1 MDMEDME
8 IHLRLFGLGEQA
20 AGRTETTMHLSRGD
34 TVGSLV
40 EALRTKGGYLS
51 AYLPFDPSTLRR
63 GSGQAGLRT
72 GPSAEF
78 TVSEAELLRAG
89 FAQDKVV
96 DRLLI
101 LVNGRSVHLLQ
112 GLDTP
117 LTDGDQVTIM
127 PKAFGG

>member
-20 AGRTETTMHLSRGD
+20 AGRTESTVRLSPGD
-34 TVGSLV
+34 TVGSLM
-40 EALRTKGGYLS
+40 EALRTESSYLS
-51 AYLPFDPSTLRR
+51 AYPPF
-63 GSGQAGLRT
+63 
-72 GPSAEF
+72 
-78 TVSEAELLRAG
+78 G
-89 FAQDKVV
+89 FAQDKAV

-101 LVNGRSVHLLQ
+101 LVNGRSVHILQ

-117 LTDGDQVTIM
+117 LAHGDQVTIM

>member
-1 MDMEDME
+1 ME

>member
-20 AGRTETTMHLSRGD
+20 AGRTESTMHLVRGS
-34 TVGSLV
+34 TVGSLMA
-40 EALRTKGGYLS
+40 ALRTEGSYLS
-51 AYLPFDPSTLRR
+51 AHFKEF
-63 GSGQAGLRT
+63 AV
-72 GPSAEF
+72 AE
-78 TVSEAELLRAG
+78 
-89 FAQDKVV
+89 

-101 LVNGRSVHLLQ
+101 LVNGRSVHILQ

-117 LTDGDQVTIM
+117 LADGDQVTIM

>member
-1 MDMEDME
+1 M
-8 IHLRLFGLGEQA
+8 
-20 AGRTETTMHLSRGD
+20 
-34 TVGSLV
+34 
-40 EALRTKGGYLS
+40 
-51 AYLPFDPSTLRR
+51 
-63 GSGQAGLRT
+63 
-72 GPSAEF
+72 
-78 TVSEAELLRAG
+78 SEAELLRAG

>member
-8 IHLRLFGLGEQA
+8 IYLRLFGLGEQA
-20 AGRTETTMHLSRGD
+20 AGRTDSTMHLSRGD

-40 EALRTKGGYLS
+40 EALRTEGNYLS
-51 AYLPFDPSTLRR
+51 AYLKE
-63 GSGQAGLRT
+63 
-72 GPSAEF
+72 SA
-78 TVSEAELLRAG
+78 VAE
-89 FAQDKVV
+89 

-101 LVNGRSVHLLQ
+101 LVNGRSVHILQ

-117 LTDGDQVTIM
+117 LTDGDRVTIM

>member
-20 AGRTETTMHLSRGD
+20 AGRTESTMHLSRGD
-34 TVGSLV
+34 TVGSLM
-40 EALRTKGGYLS
+40 EALRTEGSYLS
-51 AYLPFDPSTLRR
+51 ARLPFNPST
-63 GSGQAGLRT
+63 GLRT
-72 GPSAEF
+72 N
-78 TVSEAELLRAG
+78 
-89 FAQDKVV
+89 FAQNKAE

-101 LVNGRSVHLLQ
+101 LVNGRSVHTLQ
-112 GLDTP
+112 DLDTP